1 MFFPLLGKVMTT
13 MTKTGRNDPC
23 PCGSGKKYKRCC
35 QEKDEAEKSAAR
47 AAAQAAQ
54 QAALQA
60 QQAESQARYEAARKA
75 FIEKTRELDAYS
87 ELANASNAVID
98 MVRAGRLD
106 EAEAAA
112 RDLLVRYPDVH
123 DGYDRLGM
131 VYEARGDYKHAVE
144 CYRQVIDF
152 VRARPDQYEPQFED
166 TFHRLIAKLDPSTAS

>member
-1 MFFPLLGKVMTT
+1 MTT

-23 PCGSGKKYKRCC
+23 PCGSGQKYKRCC
-35 QEKDEAEKSAAR
+35 QEKDEAVQSATR

-54 QAALQA
+54 QAA
-60 QQAESQARYEAARKA
+60 SQARYEAAEKA
-75 FIEKTRELDAYS
+75 FIEKTRELDAYC
-87 ELANASNAVID
+87 ELADASNAVID

-131 VYEARGDYKHAVE
+131 VYEARGDHKRAAE

-152 VRARPDQYEPQFED
+152 VRARPDQYEPDFEQ
-166 TFHRLIAKLDPSTAS
+166 TFHRLIAKLDPPPAS

>member
-1 MFFPLLGKVMTT
+1 MTT

-35 QEKDEAEKSAAR
+35 QEKDEAERSASR

-60 QQAESQARYEAARKA
+60 QQLARQARYEAAEKA
-75 FIEKTRELDAYS
+75 FIEKTWELDVYC
-87 ELANASNAVID
+87 ELADASNAVIK

-112 RDLLVRYPDVH
+112 RDLLVRYPEVH

-131 VYEARGDYKHAVE
+131 VYESMRRAAITNVPSSVIGRSSTLSAR
-144 CYRQVIDF
+144 
-152 VRARPDQYEPQFED
+152 VRISMSRASN
-166 TFHRLIAKLDPSTAS
+166 KPSTA